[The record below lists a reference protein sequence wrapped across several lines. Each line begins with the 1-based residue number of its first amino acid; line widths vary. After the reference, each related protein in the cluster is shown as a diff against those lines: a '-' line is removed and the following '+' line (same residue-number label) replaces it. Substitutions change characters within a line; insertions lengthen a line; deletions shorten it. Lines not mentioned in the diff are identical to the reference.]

1 MTNNK
6 IYISG
11 PITGFNLEERKC
23 FFAQMAELAESIGFT
38 AVNPFDNGLGP
49 DADYAAHMLADI
61 KMLIECKAILMLP
74 DWDLSY
80 GAKLELNV
88 AVACHMETYKV
99 VTEWDK
105 DDYTIQPLL
114 PKEII
119 DSLSS

>member
-11 PITGFNLEERKC
+11 PITGFKLEERRR
-23 FFAQMAELAESIGFT
+23 FFSQMAELAESIGFT

-105 DDYTIQPLL
+105 DDYTILPLP

-119 DSLSS
+119 Q

>member
-11 PITGFNLEERKC
+11 PITGFNLEERKN
-23 FFAQMAELAESIGFT
+23 FFAQMAALAKSNGFT
-38 AVNPFDNGLGP
+38 PVNPFDNGIAP
-49 DADYAAHMLADI
+49 DADYADHMRADI

-74 DWDLSY
+74 DWDLSE
-80 GAKLELNV
+80 GAKLELKV
-88 AVACHMETYKV
+88 AIACHIEIYEV

>member
-11 PITGFNLEERKC
+11 PITGFNLEERKN

-74 DWDLSY
+74 DWDISC

-88 AVACHMETYKV
+88 AVACHMDTYKV

-119 DSLSS
+119 Q

>member
-11 PITGFNLEERKC
+11 PITGFNFDERKC
-23 FFAQMAELAESIGFT
+23 FFSQMAELAKSNGFT
-38 AVNPFDNGLGP
+38 PVNPFDNGIAP
-49 DADYAAHMLADI
+49 DADYADHMVADI
-61 KMLIECKAILMLP
+61 KMLIECQAILMLP

-88 AVACHMETYKV
+88 AVACHIETYKV

-119 DSLSS
+119 Q